1 MRKGAM
7 EQRVLERL
15 AEEAERH
22 DVDLALVLA
31 SDAAYSAAQRTRSRV
46 DFAEAGLTGEQLDL
60 LDRLAQFAKAGHL
73 VLFAGA
79 GLSKSAGLPL
89 WPELLADLAADAGLT
104 PEESKALAAL
114 PLIDGASILE
124 KRLAAK
130 NIDLRTMAMKATTSP
145 CFGIGH
151 AVLAGLPVSERVT
164 TNYDDL
170 IEQSLDASGKSAA
183 VLPYDPSSVSNGW
196 LLKLHG
202 STANAIKSATNDI
215 VLTRQDYLRYDG
227 RRGALYGIVQA
238 LLLTRQILFVGFSL
252 EDDNFY
258 ALVDEVR
265 RAVEGT
271 NGTPQLRSPFGTA
284 LVPSGKLLM
293 KELWEREVH
302 IEVIGDFP
310 DYPRALEVAL
320 DYLGCKAAS
329 NLSHLFDPTF
339 AEILNDEEKRLRDA
353 VGIMRRELG
362 DISRAT
368 FETTREFF
376 RDLGVPLDHPAISEL

>member
-1 MRKGAM
+1 
-7 EQRVLERL
+7 VLKHL
-15 AEEAERH
+15 AKEAHQH
-22 DVDLALVLA
+22 DVDLALILA
-31 SDAAYSAAQRTRSRV
+31 SDAAYSVAQRTRNRD
-46 DFAEAGLTGEQLDL
+46 DFAEASLSSHQFDL
-60 LDRLAQFAKAGHL
+60 LDRLAEYAKAGHL

-89 WPELLADLAADAGLT
+89 WPELIEALTTEAGLT
-104 PEESKALAAL
+104 ADESVALKAL
-114 PLIDGASILE
+114 PPIDGASILE

-130 NIDLRTMAMKATTSP
+130 GIDLRTMAMKATTSP

-151 AVLAGLPVSERVT
+151 ALLASLPVLERVT

-170 IEQSLDASGKSAA
+170 IEQSLDVIGRSAA
-183 VLPYDPSSVSNGW
+183 VLPYEPSTVSNGW

-202 STANAIKSATNDI
+202 STSNTLKTASNDI

-238 LLLTRQILFVGFSL
+238 LLLTRHILFVGFSL

-258 ALVDEVR
+258 ALADEVR

-271 NGTPQLRSPFGTA
+271 NGTSQVRSQFGTA

-293 KELWEREVH
+293 KDLWEREVD

-310 DYPRALEVAL
+310 HYPRALEIAL
-320 DYLGCKAAS
+320 DYLGCKATT
-329 NLSHLFDPTF
+329 NLSHLFDATF
-339 AEILNDEEKRLRDA
+339 SEILNQEEIRLRDA
-353 VGIMRRELG
+353 VRDMRLQLG
-362 DISRAT
+362 DISAST
-368 FETTREFF
+368 FETTRAFF
-376 RDLGVPLDHPAISEL
+376 RKLGVP